1 MGYHNAQRR
10 HSAQAVEFRQ
20 YVKVFD
26 VAIVGAGRRTL
37 GYAGVIIAVCFA
49 LNLIAPLVISAQRTL
64 TPGTTTMLFDGPS
77 NPTLTITLL
86 DPADAPGDD
95 EFGAVAE
102 EGLVALTEV
111 AGLPG
116 AASGQ
121 AETLSDRFVINPVTR
136 YPLGERHGL
145 GVLFPY
151 QPERRSYPF
160 SSPFSDFV
168 DARARE
174 QASASAQERVVLLD
188 YVGAGSV
195 GGLETYKYHGVLG
208 GGVERT
214 VDVERRTGRILNEVW
229 TAPHPADGADGAAR
243 ESEEHAMWVLAEVS
257 KREAL
262 DIARGEVRV
271 LFALQVLALV
281 TRVVAAGALLW
292 ALVRALVGRA
302 R

>member
-1 MGYHNAQRR
+1 M
-10 HSAQAVEFRQ
+10 
-20 YVKVFD
+20 
-26 VAIVGAGRRTL
+26 
-37 GYAGVIIAVCFA
+37 
-49 LNLIAPLVISAQRTL
+49 
-64 TPGTTTMLFDGPS
+64 
-77 NPTLTITLL
+77 
-86 DPADAPGDD
+86 
-95 EFGAVAE
+95 
-102 EGLVALTEV
+102 
-111 AGLPG
+111 
-116 AASGQ
+116 
-121 AETLSDRFVINPVTR
+121 
-136 YPLGERHGL
+136 
-145 GVLFPY
+145 
-151 QPERRSYPF
+151 
-160 SSPFSDFV
+160 
-168 DARARE
+168 
-174 QASASAQERVVLLD
+174 
-188 YVGAGSV
+188 GAGSV
-195 GGLETYKYHGVLG
+195 GGLETYKYHGALG

>member
-1 MGYHNAQRR
+1 M
-10 HSAQAVEFRQ
+10 
-20 YVKVFD
+20 
-26 VAIVGAGRRTL
+26 AIVGAGRRTL

-116 AASGQ
+116 NVPGQ

-136 YPLGERHGL
+136 YPLGQRHGL

-160 SSPFSDFV
+160 SSPLSDFA
-168 DARARE
+168 DAVAGE
-174 QASASAQERVVLLD
+174 QASAGAHERVVLLD
-188 YVGAGSV
+188 YVGTSSV
-195 GGLETYKYHGVLG
+195 GGLEAYKYHGALG

-229 TAPHPADGADGAAR
+229 TAPHPADSADSADSAAR
-243 ESEEHAMWVLAEVS
+243 ESGERAMWVLAEAS

-281 TRVVAAGALLW
+281 TRVVAAAALLW
-292 ALVRALVGRA
+292 VLVRVLVGRA